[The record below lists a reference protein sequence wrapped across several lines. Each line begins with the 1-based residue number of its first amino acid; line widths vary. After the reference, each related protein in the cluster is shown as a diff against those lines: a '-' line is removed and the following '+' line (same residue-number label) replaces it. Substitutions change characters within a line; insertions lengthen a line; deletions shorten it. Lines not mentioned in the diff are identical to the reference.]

1 MDLERD
7 LERLPLRLRRCFEN
21 LSESNKLPRFTK
33 LLTELAR
40 LPERLRLRE
49 PLLDLDLDLDF
60 ERLPLRLRLLEP
72 LFERER
78 DLDRL
83 PLLDRERDLDRL
95 PERLLEPL
103 LDRERDLDFDREPD
117 RAFEGDREPPDLAL
131 DTDLDRD
138 LDREPPDF
146 AFDGDRD
153 PDLDRLF
160 LDRFEPTLRLRLL
173 REAGVPLRDLSVAA
187 AAASPF
193 FTGLPDFDRLLSL
206 DSTLSS
212 CVVFCCSPPVVSA
225 AGLPDRDRER
235 FELAALPLRDL
246 DRDLAGLE
254 LLERDRDFR
263 CSSSPPPSPSSR
275 TGVASRETD

>member
-1 MDLERD
+1 M
-7 LERLPLRLRRCFEN
+7 
-21 LSESNKLPRFTK
+21 
-33 LLTELAR
+33 
-40 LPERLRLRE
+40 
-49 PLLDLDLDLDF
+49 DLDLDLDF

-187 AAASPF
+187 AAATPF